1 MNPSDASSNI
11 KATVFSEV
19 AGLLGALADPR
30 RLEIL
35 DLIAQRPRNVE
46 TLSRLLGAGVT
57 TVSHHLQVMKRARLV
72 SATKDGRR
80 VYYEP
85 TDTALSLWSTV
96 SDVAA
101 QASSEV
107 RCALIKIAAGS
118 HDEALD
124 YEELR
129 RRVATGEA
137 VVLDVRPRDEYDSG
151 HVPGAVSAP
160 LEELEN
166 HLDTLSRD
174 KEILAYCRGR
184 YCVLSY
190 QAVRTLTQNGYH
202 AARLA
207 VGVTEW
213 KGQGAALERSHT

>member
-1 MNPSDASSNI
+1 MDTTTETSSV
-11 KATVFSEV
+11 KTTAFREV
-19 AGLLGALADPR
+19 AGLLGAMADSR

-35 DLIAQRPRNVE
+35 DLITQRPRNVE
-46 TLSRLLGAGVT
+46 ALSQLLGAGVT
-57 TVSHHLQVMKRARLV
+57 TVSHHLQVMKRGRLV

-85 TDTALSLWSTV
+85 TVTALSLWSAV

-107 RCALIKIAAGS
+107 RFAPAEIAVGS

-124 YEELR
+124 FEELR
-129 RRVATGEA
+129 RRVASGEA

-166 HLDTLSRD
+166 HLGTIPRD
-174 KEILAYCRGR
+174 REILAYCRGR
-184 YCVLSY
+184 YCVLSRH
-190 QAVRTLTQNGYH
+190 AVQTLTQNGYR

-207 VGVTEW
+207 VGVSEW
-213 KGQGAALERSHT
+213 KGQGAALERSYT